1 MIYWCG
7 SFLLLFII
15 IIIIIPVA
23 PINGRQSYFS
33 PAEGRLLGSEGSPW
47 NGSGAFSLRVEL
59 CSGKLKAYCLLFL
72 PFGPNGLPHSWQNL
86 SIALFF
92 LT

>member
-7 SFLLLFII
+7 CFLLLFIII

-23 PINGRQSYFS
+23 PINGRQRYFS
-33 PAEGRLLGSEGSPW
+33 SAEERLLGSEGSPW

-72 PFGPNGLPHSWQNL
+72 PFAPMGCHTLGK
-86 SIALFF
+86 I
-92 LT
+92 